1 MKVTDLIYTIKV
13 DPPAHLFTGRSTL
26 DKQSGYMVQEKH
38 PYVTDEGR

>member
-26 DKQSGYMVQEKH
+26 DKFPAERIHGSRKTSVCN
-38 PYVTDEGR
+38 R